1 MQTSFL
7 QILKAIAC
15 GLSIV
20 LLSAIVA
27 NGQET
32 ETDQPANVKD
42 LIVKDRDWDNGDS
55 LIVTVP
61 LPDSYYKTLQDLE
74 QVEGHL
80 LIGMSEEYRGAY
92 RPVSQFPPNDGT
104 WDFDEEKK
112 TLSGRVSGLTQHS
125 HYYFRASWEPEE
137 GELILLAESTEP
149 MQPKRQWFIGEKQ
162 NLAFVGFVICGS
174 VILFIEMAKRGLP
187 LKVRK
192 IAGLNAVDEAVGRA
206 TEMGRSVL
214 FVPGIQDLNDI
225 QTIAGLNILSHV
237 AKTAAEFDAK
247 VEVPTSR
254 ALVMTAARETLQGS
268 YLSAGRPDAYN
279 PDLAYYVTDEQF
291 GYVAAVSGSMVR
303 EQPAACFYMGAFYAE
318 SLILAETGN
327 SIGAI
332 QVAGTAE
339 PSQLPFFVAAC
350 DYTLIGEELFAA
362 SAYLSGAPEELGSLK
377 GQDVGKIIVAIGII
391 TGCIAAT
398 IDQPFYFVLIFVLI
412 AIVIPLAVWW
422 FLSREKSQP
431 SLHTPIPRSN

>member
-7 QILKAIAC
+7 KILKAFAC
-15 GLSIV
+15 SLSIV
-20 LLSAIVA
+20 LLSAIVTSA
-27 NGQET
+27 QET
-32 ETDQPANVKD
+32 ETDQPSNIKE
-42 LIVKDRDWDNGDS
+42 LFINDRDWDNGDS
-55 LIVTVP
+55 LIITVP
-61 LPDSYYKTLQDLE
+61 LTDSYYEKLQDLE

-80 LIGMSEEYRGAY
+80 LIGMSEEYGGAY

-104 WDFDEEKK
+104 WNFDEETK
-112 TLSGRVSGLTQHS
+112 TLTGRVSGLTRHS
-125 HYYFRASWEPEE
+125 HYFFRASWEPEV

-149 MQPKRQWFIGEKQ
+149 MQTRRQWFIGEKW

-174 VILFIEMAKRGLP
+174 VIFFIEIAKRGHP

-237 AKTAAEFDAK
+237 AKTAAEFDAD

-291 GYVAAVSGSMVR
+291 GYVAAVSGTMVR

-398 IDQPFYFVLIFVLI
+398 INVPFFSVLIFVLI
-412 AIVIPLAVWW
+412 ACAIPLAIWW
-422 FLSREKSQP
+422 ILSRENSQP
-431 SLHTPIPRSN
+431 TLHTPG

>member
-1 MQTSFL
+1 M
-7 QILKAIAC
+7 
-15 GLSIV
+15 
-20 LLSAIVA
+20 LSAIVA
-27 NGQET
+27 NGQEA
-32 ETDQPANVKD
+32 EPDQPVNVKE
-42 LIVKDRDWDNGDS
+42 LIIKDRDWDNGDS

-61 LPDSYYKTLQDLE
+61 LSDFYFKKLQDLE
-74 QVEGHL
+74 QADGHL
-80 LIGMSEEYRGAY
+80 LIGMSEEYGGAY

-104 WDFDEEKK
+104 WEFDEEEK
-112 TLSGRVSGLTQHS
+112 TLSGRVSSLTRHS

-137 GELILLAESTEP
+137 GDLTLLAESTEP
-149 MQPKRQWFIGEKQ
+149 MQSKRQWFIGEKR

-174 VILFIEMAKRGLP
+174 VIFFIEIAKRGRP

-237 AKTAAEFDAK
+237 AKTAAEFDAD

-398 IDQPFYFVLIFVLI
+398 IDQPFSFVLTFVLI
-412 AIVIPLAVWW
+412 ATAILLGVWW
-422 FLSREKSQP
+422 ILSRETSQP
-431 SLHTPIPRSN
+431 SLHTPG